1 MRNKTGPG
9 NNTSEGKGLPEA
21 DPRAFFVWGLQAANL
36 CWVKI
41 AIQLRTVDYTA
52 RGGKPR
58 NRFIV
63 ISGEP
68 PDAWDSIYLGDKPFK
83 SSIDTGVCQ

>member
-1 MRNKTGPG
+1 MSNEAGPG
-9 NNTSEGKGLPEA
+9 NNTFEGKGLPEA
-21 DPRAFFVWGLQAANL
+21 DPGAFFVWGLEAANL

-41 AIQLRTVDYTA
+41 AIQLRSVDCTA
-52 RGGKPR
+52 RGGKPG

-63 ISGEP
+63 ITGEP
-68 PDAWDSIYLGDKPFK
+68 PDVWDSIYLGDKPFK